1 MFNFDILLQSNY
13 QHPETFED
21 FLNIGYR
28 TFNDRYFRNAYA
40 NKLMNDAYYQGFKQG
55 SDIGPKGK
63 EPLKIE
69 PEEQDSTTEIIEETN
84 IISPA
89 TYQDAINN
97 SSPSDIVAKINKKT
111 GQITYYKNYDN
122 INETAQKYLKNNDL
136 VKGVIDD
143 YINLEKL
150 PKSINKNTKISIYDF
165 AKKETSTTKFDK
177 FGDNFS
183 KREKKIKYNEQKKM
197 EKIITFGLY
206 IYIYKH
212 VYKHNASH
220 IISSIIFMN
229 NVLYAYLLCVYIHIW
244 ENEINKGAA
253 TGEG

>member
-13 QHPETFED
+13 QQPETFED
-21 FLNIGYR
+21 FLNIGR
-28 TFNDRYFRNAYA
+28 NTFNDRYFRNAYA

-69 PEEQDSTTEIIEETN
+69 KEQSTTEIIEETN
-84 IISPA
+84 IISPT

-111 GQITYYKNYDN
+111 GQITYYKNYDD
-122 INETAQKYLKNNDL
+122 INKTAKKYLKNNDL

-150 PKSINKNTKISIYDF
+150 PESINKNTKISIYDF

-183 KREKKIKYNEQKKM
+183 KREKKIKFNEKK
-197 EKIITFGLY
+197 KW
-206 IYIYKH
+206 K
-212 VYKHNASH
+212 K
-220 IISSIIFMN
+220 
-229 NVLYAYLLCVYIHIW
+229 
-244 ENEINKGAA
+244 
-253 TGEG
+253 